1 MNSDW
6 EPQNVEILNWHKH
19 IVVYHPNVHILHR
32 IYDRPSMAGTTKFIL
47 FSSFLRN
54 YQNSKHSTFPQHTGF
69 ECMSLYLLV
78 DLFRRTNAAQTKQR
92 SIYLYMY
99 IVPPRACWLTSLA
112 ARSNFSLH
120 NKYSHSF

>member
-32 IYDRPSMAGTTKFIL
+32 KYDRPSMAGTTKFIL

-92 SIYLYMY
+92 GKCVFIYVYC
-99 IVPPRACWLTSLA
+99 ASKSLLA
-112 ARSNFSLH
+112 DEFGCPQQFFAS
-120 NKYSHSF
+120 